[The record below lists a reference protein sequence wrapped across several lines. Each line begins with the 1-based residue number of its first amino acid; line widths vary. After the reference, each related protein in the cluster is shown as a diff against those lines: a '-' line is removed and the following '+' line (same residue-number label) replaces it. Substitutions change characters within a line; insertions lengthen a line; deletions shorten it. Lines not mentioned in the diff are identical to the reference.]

1 MRHFPASALGLGL
14 LLVAF
19 TLPSRAEPPLPV
31 DALFERGVQ
40 ALKAGRLGEAE
51 TAFRGVLQQGGN
63 RAYVHNNLAIVYQ
76 QQGKHAEAVAESREA
91 IRLDPA
97 YAPPRIVLGG
107 SLLALGRVPEA
118 TTELERAVKLL
129 PKERLAREQ
138 LARAYARGANPGAA
152 IEQYR
157 ALRELAPEDPEYAYQ
172 LGRAYLRLS
181 EWAMQRLRAID
192 PGSARIYQALGHN
205 YRVQLTIEGPEL
217 DSVGLLVDFSE
228 VKKLIRGVVE
238 YLDHRFINDLPPF
251 DKLNP
256 SAENIAKYF
265 YDEVSARLSSPVRL
279 GQVKIW
285 ETDIT
290 SATYRP

>member
-1 MRHFPASALGLGL
+1 
-14 LLVAF
+14 
-19 TLPSRAEPPLPV
+19 
-31 DALFERGVQ
+31 
-40 ALKAGRLGEAE
+40 
-51 TAFRGVLQQGGN
+51 GVLQQGGN

-205 YRVQLTIEGPEL
+205 YRVQGRADLAVGAYEQAQAMLVEEANRNPRSPEL
-217 DSVGLLVDFSE
+217 LRLLGGVSFVRKDFLGSAIAFKKAEALAPLDERSRFTLAMSYVVLGRRNWARPELQRLSQSAPRNPLYLYWTARLDYDDGKYAAAVDGLL
-228 VKKLIRGVVE
+228 
-238 YLDHRFINDLPPF
+238 
-251 DKLNP
+251 
-256 SAENIAKYF
+256 
-265 YDEVSARLSSPVRL
+265 
-279 GQVKIW
+279 Q
-285 ETDIT
+285 
-290 SATYRP
+290 

>member
-19 TLPSRAEPPLPV
+19 TLPSRAGPPLPV

-205 YRVQLTIEGPEL
+205 YRVQGRADLALRAFERAAQADPKLPEIH
-217 DSVGLLVDFSE
+217 LVLAQIHLE
-228 VKKLIRGVVE
+228 QK
-238 YLDHRFINDLPPF
+238 N
-251 DKLNP
+251 
-256 SAENIAKYF
+256 
-265 YDEVSARLSSPVRL
+265 YDEARKEIDRELALVPESAAARALKQRLEAVEGR
-279 GQVKIW
+279 
-285 ETDIT
+285 
-290 SATYRP
+290 

>member
-205 YRVQLTIEGPEL
+205 YRVQGRADLALRAFERAAQADPKLPEIH
-217 DSVGLLVDFSE
+217 LVLAQIHLE
-228 VKKLIRGVVE
+228 QK
-238 YLDHRFINDLPPF
+238 N
-251 DKLNP
+251 
-256 SAENIAKYF
+256 
-265 YDEVSARLSSPVRL
+265 YDEARKEIDRELALVPESAGARALKQRLEAVEGR
-279 GQVKIW
+279 
-285 ETDIT
+285 
-290 SATYRP
+290 

>member
-51 TAFRGVLQQGGN
+51 TAFRGVLEQGGN

-76 QQGKHAEAVAESREA
+76 QQGKHTEAVAECREA

-97 YAPPRIVLGG
+97 YAPPRVVLGG

-118 TTELERAVKLL
+118 TAELERAVKLL

-138 LARAYARGANPGAA
+138 LARAYTRGGNPAA
-152 IEQYR
+152 AVEQYR
-157 ALRELAPEDPEYAYQ
+157 ALRELAPEDPEYDYQ

-181 EWAMQRLRAID
+181 EWAMQRLREID

-205 YRVQLTIEGPEL
+205 YRVQGRADLAVRAFERAAQADPKLPEIHLALAQIHLEQKNYGEARKEIDRELALVPESAGARALKQRLEAVEG
-217 DSVGLLVDFSE
+217 
-228 VKKLIRGVVE
+228 R
-238 YLDHRFINDLPPF
+238 
-251 DKLNP
+251 
-256 SAENIAKYF
+256 
-265 YDEVSARLSSPVRL
+265 
-279 GQVKIW
+279 
-285 ETDIT
+285 
-290 SATYRP
+290 